1 MDRQNHANVTEFVLL
16 GLVDNPKMKQLC
28 FVIVLIM
35 YLITMSGNLG
45 IIMLIWMDSQLQS
58 PMYFFLSHL
67 SFLDIGYSSAIAPK
81 MLKNF
86 LTEKHTI
93 SYTGCA
99 TQMYFF
105 VFCASTECILLAAM
119 AYDRYEAICNP
130 LMYIVTMSPQKCILM
145 VTVSYFIGFLN
156 AVTQT
161 ISTFTLSFCGSNIIN
176 HFFCD
181 VPPLLAL
188 SCTDTSIN
196 QMVLFV
202 FATVLGI
209 FTSAEILVS
218 YTLILSAILRIHS
231 AEGKQK
237 AFSTCAS
244 HLMAVTIFYGT
255 TVFMYL
261 RPSSTYSLDQ
271 DKWASM
277 FYTVVIPMLNPLIY
291 SLRNKEVKNALR
303 RIQTYE
309 IAFLRNLKNVFHSVP
324 SKKQQVEGGIFLSY
338 LLLAAVAVERSGDT
352 PHGLHSC
359 KHHHGYGGMS
369 PSLSTATAAERR

>member
-1 MDRQNHANVTEFVLL
+1 MDEQNHTEVTEFVLM

-35 YLITMSGNLG
+35 YLVTMTGNLG
-45 IIMLIWMDSQLQS
+45 IIILIWMDSQLQN

-67 SFLDIGYSSAIAPK
+67 SFLDFGYSSAIAPK
-81 MLKNF
+81 MLENF
-86 LTEKHTI
+86 LTEKKTI
-93 SYTGCA
+93 SYTNCA

-130 LMYIVTMSPQKCILM
+130 LVYMVTMSPKKCILM
-145 VTVSYFIGFLN
+145 VAGSYLIGFLN
-156 AVTQT
+156 AMTQT

-188 SCTDTSIN
+188 SCTDTSLN
-196 QMVLFV
+196 QMVLFL

-231 AEGKQK
+231 VEGKQK

-261 RPSSTYSLDQ
+261 RPSSNYSMDQ
-271 DKWASM
+271 DKWASV
-277 FYTVVIPMLNPLIY
+277 FYTVVIPMLNPVIY

-303 RIQTYE
+303 RLQTHE
-309 IAFLRNLKNVFHSVP
+309 TAFLRSIR
-324 SKKQQVEGGIFLSY
+324 KK
-338 LLLAAVAVERSGDT
+338 
-352 PHGLHSC
+352 
-359 KHHHGYGGMS
+359 
-369 PSLSTATAAERR
+369 

>member
-1 MDRQNHANVTEFVLL
+1 MDEQNHTEVAEFVLL
-16 GLVDNPKMKQLC
+16 GLVENPKMKQLC

-35 YLITMSGNLG
+35 YVVTMTGNLG
-45 IIMLIWMDSQLQS
+45 IIILIWMDSQLQS

-67 SFLDIGYSSAIAPK
+67 SFLDFGYSSAIAPK
-81 MLKNF
+81 MLENL
-86 LTEKHTI
+86 LTERKTI
-93 SYTGCA
+93 SYTLCA

-105 VFCASTECILLAAM
+105 VFFASTECILLAAM

-130 LMYIVTMSPQKCILM
+130 LMYMVSMSPPKCILM
-145 VTVSYFIGFLN
+145 VAGSYLIGFLN
-156 AVTQT
+156 AMTQT

-188 SCTDTSIN
+188 SCTDTSLN
-196 QMVLFV
+196 QMILFL

-209 FTSAEILVS
+209 FTSAEILIS
-218 YTLILSAILRIHS
+218 YTFILSAILQIRS
-231 AEGKQK
+231 VEGKQK

-261 RPSSTYSLDQ
+261 RPSSSYSMDQ
-271 DKWASM
+271 DKWASV

-303 RIQTYE
+303 RLQTHE
-309 IAFLRNLKNVFHSVP
+309 ITFLR
-324 SKKQQVEGGIFLSY
+324 GI
-338 LLLAAVAVERSGDT
+338 R
-352 PHGLHSC
+352 
-359 KHHHGYGGMS
+359 K
-369 PSLSTATAAERR
+369 

>member
-1 MDRQNHANVTEFVLL
+1 MEMDKQNHGNVTEFVLL
-16 GLVDNPKMKQLC
+16 GLVENPKIKQLC

-35 YLITMSGNLG
+35 YLVTMAGNLG
-45 IIMLIWMDSQLQS
+45 IIMLIWMDPQLQS
-58 PMYFFLSHL
+58 PMYFFLSNL
-67 SFLDIGYSSAIAPK
+67 SFLDIGYSSAIAPN

-86 LTEKHTI
+86 LAEKKTI
-93 SYTGCA
+93 SYIGCA

-130 LMYIVTMSPQKCILM
+130 LMYMVTMSSQKCILM
-145 VTVSYFIGFLN
+145 VAGSYFIGFLN
-156 AVTQT
+156 AMTQT
-161 ISTFTLSFCGSNIIN
+161 VSTFTLSFCSSNIIN

-188 SCTDTSIN
+188 SCTNTSLN

-209 FTSAEILVS
+209 FTSGEILVS
-218 YTLILSAILRIHS
+218 YTFILSAILRIRS
-231 AEGKQK
+231 LEGKQK

-261 RPSSTYSLDQ
+261 RPSSSYSLDQ
-271 DKWASM
+271 DKWASV

-291 SLRNKEVKNALR
+291 SLRNKEVKNVLR
-303 RIQTYE
+303 RIQTRE
-309 IAFLRNLKNVFHSVP
+309 VAFLR
-324 SKKQQVEGGIFLSY
+324 
-338 LLLAAVAVERSGDT
+338 
-352 PHGLHSC
+352 
-359 KHHHGYGGMS
+359 GMRK
-369 PSLSTATAAERR
+369 L